1 MGTSKSYISLKGGD
15 HTRAKRGLT
24 SFLGGGSVSK
34 QDVAARFASALKSEA
49 RSSGGGVSS
58 SNSIKNYGSNA
69 ARFISFLGNVN
80 SGGLSYA
87 SEQAK
92 FSSTPKSVDEMIK
105 LFTESDISD
114 TIDTTVTAV
123 ALKETLDA
131 LVPTL
136 EALQNVN
143 LAEFT
148 KELVAN
154 IIAVCFEQRYFEDIL
169 KKCDS
174 IADAKQKCDEIKKY
188 IHSDIVVS
196 LDTSA
201 VNKIHADTNVLSS
214 FIEKKCNE
222 ALEILINFYD
232 LK

>member
-15 HTRAKRGLT
+15 HTRAKRGLS

-34 QDVAARFASALKSEA
+34 QGVAARFASALKSEA
-49 RSSGGGVSS
+49 HSSGGGTG
-58 SNSIKNYGSNA
+58 SNSIKNYSSNA
-69 ARFISFLGNVN
+69 ARFISFLGNVS

-114 TIDTTVTAV
+114 TIDTSVTTV
-123 ALKETLDA
+123 ALQETLNT

-136 EALQNVN
+136 EELQNVN

-196 LDTSA
+196 LDTTA
-201 VNKIHADTNVLSS
+201 VNQIHADQNALSS

-222 ALEILINFYD
+222 ALDILIDFYD